1 MRRKRYLEKLE
12 VFEEEMEFIEAKA
25 KTLVVE
31 DDVTKRAL
39 LYALEVCVDV
49 VLDVVAMATKDLGL
63 AVEDDYTNVEKLE
76 KEKMLTKK
84 ESELIRRFN
93 GLRNAVVHKYNR
105 LDLDAVQ
112 RGLNKIEVLYEVL
125 DKLVGAMERKGAF
138 EGK

>member
-63 AVEDDYTNVEKLE
+63 TVEDDYTNVEKLE

-93 GLRNAVVHKYNR
+93 GLRNAVVHKYNQ

-112 RGLNKIEVLYEVL
+112 RGLNKIKVLYEVL
-125 DKLVGAMERKGAF
+125 DKLVGAMERKGVL

>member
-12 VFEEEMEFIEAKA
+12 VFEEEMEFIEAKE
-25 KTLVVE
+25 KTLAVA

-63 AVEDDYTNVEKLE
+63 TVEDDYTNVEKLE

-84 ESELIRRFN
+84 ESEVIRRFN

-112 RGLNKIEVLYEVL
+112 RGLNN
-125 DKLVGAMERKGAF
+125 
-138 EGK
+138 

>member
-76 KEKMLTKK
+76 KEKVLTKK

-93 GLRNAVVHKYNR
+93 GLRNAVVHKYNQ
-105 LDLDAVQ
+105 LDLDAVR
-112 RGLNKIEVLYEVL
+112 RGLNKIKVLYEVL
-125 DKLVGAMERKGAF
+125 DKLVEVVERKGALG
-138 EGK
+138 GK

>member
-112 RGLNKIEVLYEVL
+112 RGLNKIKVLYEVL

>member
-12 VFEEEMEFIEAKA
+12 AFEEEMEFIEAKA

-63 AVEDDYTNVEKLE
+63 TVEDDYTNVEKLE
-76 KEKMLTKK
+76 KEKVLTKK

-93 GLRNAVVHKYNR
+93 GLRNAVVHKYNQ
-105 LDLDAVQ
+105 LDLDAVR

-125 DKLVGAMERKGAF
+125 DKLVGAMERKGAL
-138 EGK
+138 E